1 MKKVF
6 VFILLALSCNS
17 VWAKTLNVEALSD
30 FSTANPSEYLEVK
43 ILDTYVTKN
52 DFVIHAGSI
61 VNGKITDV
69 KNPKRL
75 KRNATFK
82 FIPITYY
89 DYVTEKKY
97 NIKKSIVGKYTS
109 HDITPASI
117 AKTGAVAA
125 GNKLIGAFIGPSVAV
140 VEGAIK
146 NEQDNIAKS
155 AAISVY
161 ESSPLSYV
169 EKGKDLEI
177 KKGDVFKINFNLGD
191 DEK

>member
-6 VFILLALSCNS
+6 VLILLALSCNS

-61 VNGKITDV
+61 INGKITDV
-69 KNPKRL
+69 KDPKRL

-89 DYVTEKKY
+89 DYVTERKY

-125 GNKLIGAFIGPSVAV
+125 GNKLVGAFIGPSVAV

>member
-6 VFILLALSCNS
+6 VLILLALSCNS

-61 VNGKITDV
+61 INGKITDV
-69 KNPKRL
+69 KDPKRL

-89 DYVTEKKY
+89 DYVTERKY

>member
-6 VFILLALSCNS
+6 VLILLALSCNS

-61 VNGKITDV
+61 INGKITDI
-69 KNPKRL
+69 KDPKRL

-89 DYVTEKKY
+89 DYVTERKY

-109 HDITPASI
+109 HDMTPASI
-117 AKTGAVAA
+117 AKTGAIAA
-125 GNKLIGAFIGPSVAV
+125 GNKLIGAFIGPSVAI

>member
-6 VFILLALSCNS
+6 VLILLALSCNS

-61 VNGKITDV
+61 INGKITDV
-69 KNPKRL
+69 KDPKRL

>member
-6 VFILLALSCNS
+6 VLILLALSCNS

-61 VNGKITDV
+61 INGKITDV
-69 KNPKRL
+69 KDPKRL

-89 DYVTEKKY
+89 DYVTERKY
-97 NIKKSIVGKYTS
+97 NIKRSIVGKYTS

>member
-1 MKKVF
+1 M
-6 VFILLALSCNS
+6 
-17 VWAKTLNVEALSD
+17 
-30 FSTANPSEYLEVK
+30 
-43 ILDTYVTKN
+43 
-52 DFVIHAGSI
+52 
-61 VNGKITDV
+61 
-69 KNPKRL
+69 
-75 KRNATFK
+75 
-82 FIPITYY
+82 
-89 DYVTEKKY
+89 
-97 NIKKSIVGKYTS
+97 
-109 HDITPASI
+109 TPASI

-125 GNKLIGAFIGPSVAV
+125 GNKLIGAFIGPSVAI

>member
-1 MKKVF
+1 M
-6 VFILLALSCNS
+6 
-17 VWAKTLNVEALSD
+17 
-30 FSTANPSEYLEVK
+30 
-43 ILDTYVTKN
+43 
-52 DFVIHAGSI
+52 
-61 VNGKITDV
+61 NGKITDV
-69 KNPKRL
+69 KDPKRL

-109 HDITPASI
+109 HDMTPASI

-125 GNKLIGAFIGPSVAV
+125 GNKLIGAFIGPSVAI